1 MQYME
6 TVIFFVVASPPKFV
20 SLTEVMKAAHGI
32 GNMVLA
38 HEIAVD
44 GDVQLQRNE
53 PSPDRLEY
61 FQTLIYTTFKHLFLS
76 SNVLMH
82 TSLSGI

>member
-1 MQYME
+1 
-6 TVIFFVVASPPKFV
+6 
-20 SLTEVMKAAHGI
+20 MKAAHGI

-53 PSPDRLEY
+53 PPPDRYVDVKINGPYLVAESAPPPRPN
-61 FQTLIYTTFKHLFLS
+61 FCIRVFE
-76 SNVLMH
+76 
-82 TSLSGI
+82 